1 MEGVVD
7 AGAELLEGCK
17 ACISQMHD
25 PSERFGHLAALLLQY
40 RARDGDKSA
49 RLVNIKQRWCQSFC
63 SGVVSSFHFTRDASD
78 IYDRKGL
85 DPKTGTGLASKNI
98 GMMHSWT
105 CLS

>member
-17 ACISQMHD
+17 ACIQQMHY
-25 PSERFGHLAALLLQY
+25 PSERIGQLAASLLQY
-40 RARDGDKSA
+40 RARNGDKSA
-49 RLVNIKQRWCQSFC
+49 RLINTRQRRCHSFC
-63 SGVVSSFHFTRDASD
+63 GGVVSSFRFTSDASD
-78 IYDRKGL
+78 LYDRKGL
-85 DPKTGTGLASKNI
+85 DPKTGTGLASKTI

>member
-17 ACISQMHD
+17 ACISQMRA

-40 RARDGDKSA
+40 RARNGDKSA
-49 RLVNIKQRWCQSFC
+49 RLINTRQRRCHSFC
-63 SGVVSSFHFTRDASD
+63 GEVVSSFHFTRDASD
-78 IYDRKGL
+78 LYDRKGL
-85 DPKTGTGLASKNI
+85 DPKTGTGLASKTI